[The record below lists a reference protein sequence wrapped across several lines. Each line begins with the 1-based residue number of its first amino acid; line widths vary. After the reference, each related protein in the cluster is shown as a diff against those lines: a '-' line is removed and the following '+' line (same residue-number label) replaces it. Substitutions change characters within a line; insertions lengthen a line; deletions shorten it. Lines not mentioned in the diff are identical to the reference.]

1 MLDIGKFLTPDDR
14 SKEFAGIDGGIVG
27 SLAGQSLLVPIMV
40 GYGSQYQIA
49 PILLLSGGTAAVVVG
64 TGYAEGLL
72 AKYIYEEENKSNYI
86 YYLKRLNQSN
96 YNEYEFKERM
106 EQNFDIIE

>member
-49 PILLLSGGTAAVVVG
+49 PILLSGGTAAVVVG
-64 TGYAEGLL
+64 TGYAGGLL
-72 AKYIYEEENKSNYI
+72 QNIFMK
-86 YYLKRLNQSN
+86 KRI
-96 YNEYEFKERM
+96 KV
-106 EQNFDIIE
+106 IIFII